1 MTREVLV
8 AHPRDEM
15 GARYSC
21 ALQDYLAS
29 REEAELQ
36 RAYELGRA
44 ALTTGTSIL
53 DLAAMYLEGLSGVL
67 RIERNADA
75 AETVKRS
82 AAFFVESLSPFEMT
96 HRAFRDS
103 AIALGNLNERLET
116 EIKRIAHALHDEA
129 GQLLASIYLALKDVD
144 GEVTAVGSARL
155 GHINELLGQVEV
167 QLRRLSH
174 ELRPT
179 ALGDLGLVPA
189 LQFLAE
195 GVSMRYGLT
204 ASVDGTTGEH
214 LPVLVET
221 AVYRIVQEA
230 LTNVAKHAA
239 ATRVD
244 IRLWND
250 GPMVRCIIRDD
261 GVGFDV
267 AAALARRG
275 PARGFGLAGIQERV
289 AALRGTLRIESRRG
303 AGTRLDLS
311 IPATTERS
319 SDRDVS

>member
-1 MTREVLV
+1 VIREAPVL
-8 AHPRDEM
+8 PS
-15 GARYSC
+15 GAEIASSYSR
-21 ALQDYLAS
+21 ALQGYLAS

-44 ALTTGTSIL
+44 ALSTGTSIL
-53 DLAAMYLEGLSGVL
+53 DMAALYHEALSDVL
-67 RIERNADA
+67 RSVPDASA

-82 AAFFVESLSPFEMT
+82 AAFFLESLSPFEMT
-96 HRAFRDS
+96 HRAFHDS
-103 AIALGNLNERLET
+103 AIALGNLHERLET
-116 EIKRIAHALHDEA
+116 AIKRIAHALHDEA

-144 GEVTAVGSARL
+144 GEVTPLGSARL
-155 GHINELLGQVEV
+155 THINELLGQVEV

-195 GVSMRYGLT
+195 GVSMRSGLT
-204 ASVDGTTGEH
+204 ATVDGSPDDH
-214 LPVLVET
+214 LPLLVET

-244 IRLWND
+244 IRLWRD
-250 GPMVRCIIRDD
+250 GEMLRCVIRDD

-267 AAALARRG
+267 AATLARRG

-289 AALRGTLRIESRRG
+289 TALRGSLRIESRQG
-303 AGTRLDLS
+303 AGTTLDLS
-311 IPATTERS
+311 IPVG
-319 SDRDVS
+319 SDDAS

>member
-1 MTREVLV
+1 MIRETTLG
-8 AHPRDEM
+8 HPSEEM
-15 GARYSC
+15 SSRYSC

-44 ALTTGTSIL
+44 ALSTGTSIL
-53 DLAAMYLEGLSGVL
+53 DLAAMYHDGLSRAL
-67 RIERNADA
+67 RGESGADA
-75 AETVKRS
+75 AETMKRS
-82 AAFFVESLSPFEMT
+82 SAFFIESLSPFEMT

-144 GEVTAVGSARL
+144 REVTPVGSARL
-155 GHINELLGQVEV
+155 GHINALLGQVEV

-204 ASVDGTTGEH
+204 AAVEGSPDDH
-214 LPVLVET
+214 LPLLVET

-244 IRLWND
+244 IRLWRD
-250 GPMVRCIIRDD
+250 GQTLRCVIRDD
-261 GVGFDV
+261 GSGFDV
-267 AAALARRG
+267 PATLARRG

-289 AALRGTLRIESRRG
+289 AALRGTLQIESRPG
-303 AGTRLDLS
+303 AGTKLDLS
-311 IPATTERS
+311 IPVGTN
-319 SDRDVS
+319 DVS